1 MSSSDQ
7 YIIGSNHIRGLTR
20 KDETSEAA
28 KAETGA
34 GASESRFRK
43 GGKAFVSVV
52 VFLAAVVAILTYVG
66 KNPFA
71 GPEPVTHLTVAP
83 SEVQAYQ
90 GETGSLRVTINRKKV
105 AITNGSLSFA
115 GQTCVKSIDMDPGKE
130 SFACE
135 FSTESLSGPMTERVL
150 LTDDSAGI
158 VESDPVNVR
167 VEAALCPPA
176 IGEYA
181 VTEPFSL
188 AVFGERWNAA
198 VESIRSS
205 GCAVS
210 ERDWSIKSARSL
222 VQVVG
227 NSAIEWK
234 VTSGEE
240 LRSVTVVLA
249 ENDAAEEDVVKGLL
263 ASVFS
268 ASNSGIDELRKN
280 GLARTCELGAAY
292 GLETEDL
299 GDGNLQLTATLCE

>member
-7 YIIGSNHIRGLTR
+7 FVIGSNHIRGLTR
-20 KDETSEAA
+20 KDETSEATN
-28 KAETGA
+28 AETGA
-34 GASESRFRK
+34 RRLRFGK
-43 GGKAFVSVV
+43 SLKAFVSVV
-52 VFLAAVVAILTYVG
+52 VFLAAVVAILAFVG
-66 KNPFA
+66 WNPFA
-71 GPEPVTHLTVAP
+71 QAEPVTHLTVEP

-90 GETGSLRVTINRKKV
+90 GDTGSLRVTINRKKA
-105 AITNGSLSFA
+105 AITNGSLIFA
-115 GQTCVKSIDMDPGKE
+115 GQTCVQSIDMDPGKE

-135 FSTESLSGPMTERVL
+135 FSTESLIGPMTERVL
-150 LTDDSAGI
+150 LTDDSAGT

-198 VESIRSS
+198 VESIGSS
-205 GCAVS
+205 GCTAW

-268 ASNSGIDELRKN
+268 ASNSEIDELRKN